1 MHEVTIPETIRQ
13 RIAARRGRFEIFD
26 RLDPARTALLVID
39 MQKAF
44 VDPGA
49 PIEVPL
55 ARAIIPNVN
64 RLARAARSGRVPVF
78 WVAMTAWEKNGVTSW
93 PVFYDHFASPE
104 FGERHLA
111 ALTSGSPLHAF
122 ADGLDI
128 APGETAVEKLRFS
141 AFIQG
146 SSDLDAMLRAR
157 GIDTIVIAGTL
168 TNRCCESS
176 ARDAMMIG
184 YKVLLVEDANAAL
197 SDAEHVAAL
206 VNVATAFGDVRRTD
220 EVIGMFETG
229 DGDASAVKTG

>member
-1 MHEVTIPETIRQ
+1 MHETTIPDAVRA

-44 VDPGA
+44 IDPGA
-49 PIEVPL
+49 PVEVPM
-55 ARAIIPNVN
+55 ARGIIPNVN
-64 RLARAARSGRVPVF
+64 RLARAARSSSIPVF
-78 WVAMTAWEKNGVTSW
+78 WVAMTAWRRGGVTSW
-93 PVFYDHFASPE
+93 PVFYNHFGSAE

-111 ALTSGSPLHAF
+111 ALTAGSPLHAF
-122 ADGLDI
+122 ADDLDI
-128 APGETAVEKLRFS
+128 APGEQLVEKLRFS

-146 SSDLDAMLRAR
+146 SSELDAMLRAR

-168 TNRCCESS
+168 TNRCCEST

-197 SDAEHVAAL
+197 SDQEHVAAL
-206 VNVATAFGDVRRTD
+206 VNVATAFGDVRRTG
-220 EVIGMFETG
+220 EVIEMLE
-229 DGDASAVKTG
+229 AR

>member
-1 MHEVTIPETIRQ
+1 MHEATIPETVRL

-44 VDPGA
+44 TDPGA
-49 PIEVPL
+49 PVEVPL
-55 ARAIIPNVN
+55 AGAIVPNIN
-64 RLARAARSGRVPVF
+64 RLARAARSGGVPVF

-111 ALTSGSPLHAF
+111 ALTAGSPLHAF

-128 APGETAVEKLRFS
+128 ALGEKVVEKLRFS

-157 GIDTIVIAGTL
+157 GIDTIVIGGTL

-184 YKVLLVEDANAAL
+184 YKVLMVEDANAAL
-197 SDAEHVAAL
+197 SDEEHVAAL
-206 VNVATAFGDVRRTD
+206 INVATAFGDVRRTD
-220 EVIGMFETG
+220 EVVAMLEKG
-229 DGDASAVKTG
+229 